1 MLQIGD
7 TFQDGGAVFKV
18 KKFGAD
24 GALVGS
30 VTWYAGAGTPE
41 NYLLCDGS
49 AVSRTNYADLFAVI
63 GTTYG
68 AGDGS
73 TTFNLPLL
81 TDERFIE
88 GSDVAGTQHE
98 AALPNITGS
107 IEENEV
113 QGLFD
118 SSNFI
123 ISGAFQTY
131 SKVSASGHLDAAPN
145 NTHTYKMDFDASRS
159 NSIYG
164 ASTTVQPQS
173 LTLRPLIK
181 YI

>member
-1 MLQIGD
+1 MLQTGD

-30 VTWYAGAGTPE
+30 VTWYAGAGTPD

-49 AVSRTNYADLFAVI
+49 AVSRTDYADLFAVI

-73 TTFNLPLL
+73 TTFSLPLL
-81 TDERFIE
+81 TDGRFIE

-98 AALPNITGS
+98 AGLPNITGKEAS
-107 IEENEV
+107 DGSFSLYATGDRILTGFVAQKKGPERIV
-113 QGLFD
+113 
-118 SSNFI
+118 SSNSTVSSNAVQEI
-123 ISGAFQTY
+123 TY
-131 SKVSASGHLDAAPN
+131 
-145 NTHTYKMDFDASRS
+145 DASRCS
-159 NSIYG
+159 SIYG
-164 ASTTVQPQS
+164 NSTTVQPQS

>member
-41 NYLLCDGS
+41 NYLRGDGS

-81 TDERFIE
+81 TDSRFIE
-88 GSDVAGTQHE
+88 GSNTSGIQHE
-98 AALPNITGS
+98 AGLPNITGT
-107 IEENEV
+107 
-113 QGLFD
+113 L
-118 SSNFI
+118 
-123 ISGAFQTY
+123 
-131 SKVSASGHLDAAPN
+131 
-145 NTHTYKMDFDASRS
+145 
-159 NSIYG
+159 NSVMCNI
-164 ASTTVQPQS
+164 
-173 LTLRPLIK
+173 
-181 YI
+181 

>member
-24 GALVGS
+24 GALIGS

-73 TTFNLPLL
+73 TTFALPNLVG
-81 TDERFIE
+81 RFVE
-88 GSDVAGTQHE
+88 GAATAGTYKVAG
-98 AALPNITGS
+98 LPNITGKS
-107 IEENEV
+107 PVTGETPKKTD
-113 QGLFD
+113 GT
-118 SSNFI
+118 
-123 ISGAFQTY
+123 GAFRKYIVLSNAEY
-131 SKVSASGHLDAAPN
+131 SGGSTSTIDRTVASFN
-145 NTHTYKMDFDASRS
+145 ASLS
-159 NSIYG
+159 NPIYG
-164 ASTTVQPQS
+164 NSTTVQPPA

>member
-18 KKFGAD
+18 KKFGGSD

-49 AVSRTNYADLFAVI
+49 AVSRTDYADLFAVI
-63 GTTYG
+63 GTTYR

-81 TDERFIE
+81 TDNRFIE
-88 GSDVAGTQHE
+88 GSVTPGQYLAPGLPDHNHNTNIYTGGGGGSYGTWNDRS
-98 AALPNITGS
+98 LGPRYT
-107 IEENEV
+107 
-113 QGLFD
+113 
-118 SSNFI
+118 SN
-123 ISGAFQTY
+123 
-131 SKVSASGHLDAAPN
+131 ASL
-145 NTHTYKMDFDASRS
+145 S
-159 NSIYG
+159 NPIYG
-164 ASTTVQPQS
+164 KSSTVQPNA

>member
-7 TFQDGGAVFKV
+7 TFQDGSAVFKV

-24 GALVGS
+24 GALIGS

-49 AVSRTNYADLFAVI
+49 AVSRTDYADLFTVI

-81 TDERFIE
+81 TDGRFIE
-88 GSDVAGTQHE
+88 GSGAAGQYI
-98 AALPNITGS
+98 APGLPNHQHSFQVGTGYYNDNS
-107 IEENEV
+107 GSYSQIAT
-113 QGLFD
+113 GT
-118 SSNFI
+118 SSSRANFTRWTNAN
-123 ISGAFQTY
+123 ST
-131 SKVSASGHLDAAPN
+131 N
-145 NTHTYKMDFDASRS
+145 NAL
-159 NSIYG
+159 YG
-164 ASTTVQPQS
+164 ASSTVQPNA
-173 LTLRPLIK
+173 LTLCPLIK

>member
-7 TFQDGGAVFKV
+7 TFQDGSAVFKV

-49 AVSRTNYADLFAVI
+49 AISRKDYADLFAII

-68 AGDGS
+68 TGDGS

-81 TDERFIE
+81 TDGRFIE
-88 GSDVAGTQHE
+88 GGDVAGTQYE
-98 AALPNITGS
+98 AGLPNITG
-107 IEENEV
+107 E
-113 QGLFD
+113 
-118 SSNFI
+118 I
-123 ISGAFQTY
+123 IGAPGGTQAFGETLTQSVKGAF
-131 SKVSASGHLDAAPN
+131 KVYNAAQLGVPDSGRI
-145 NTHTYKMDFDASRS
+145 TTMYGFDFDASRS
-159 NSIYG
+159 NSIYS

>member
-1 MLQIGD
+1 MIQIGD
-7 TFQDGGAVFKV
+7 TFKDGSAVFKV

-49 AVSRTNYADLFAVI
+49 AVSRTDYADLFAVI
-63 GTTYG
+63 STTYG

-81 TDERFIE
+81 TDNRFIE

-98 AALPNITGS
+98 AGLPNITGEIQDNYYWYS
-107 IEENEV
+107 DTGKVIGAMTRPKPITLRPQV
-113 QGLFD
+113 KLGDSLAQGWL
-118 SSNFI
+118 
-123 ISGAFQTY
+123 G
-131 SKVSASGHLDAAPN
+131 
-145 NTHTYKMDFDASRS
+145 FDASLS
-159 NSIYG
+159 NPIYG
-164 ASTTVQPQS
+164 NSTVVQPQS

>member
-1 MLQIGD
+1 MVQIGD
-7 TFQDGGAVFKV
+7 TFQDGTAVFKV
-18 KKFGAD
+18 KKFGVD

-49 AVSRTNYADLFAVI
+49 AVSRTDYADLFAVI

-81 TDERFIE
+81 TDGRFIE
-88 GSDVAGTQHE
+88 GSNIPGTQHE
-98 AALPNITGS
+98 AGLPNITIPCSGWGGLES
-107 IEENEV
+107 VYSAPGYLASPLGGADGHTVVYRITKNRTV
-113 QGLFD
+113 SMQG
-118 SSNFI
+118 I
-123 ISGAFQTY
+123 
-131 SKVSASGHLDAAPN
+131 
-145 NTHTYKMDFDASRS
+145 M
-159 NSIYG
+159 
-164 ASTTVQPQS
+164 QPKS
-173 LTLRPLIK
+173 LTFRALIK

>member
-7 TFQDGGAVFKV
+7 TFQDGGAVFEV
-18 KKFGAD
+18 KKFGDD

-49 AVSRTNYADLFAVI
+49 AVSRTDYADLFAVI
-63 GTTYG
+63 GITYG

-81 TDERFIE
+81 TDGRFIE
-88 GSDVAGTQHE
+88 GSNIPGTQHE
-98 AALPNITGS
+98 AGLPNIQASLGS
-107 IEENEV
+107 
-113 QGLFD
+113 LTL
-118 SSNFI
+118 SSFPKDTNKDGETNPFYAEPTTRL
-123 ISGAFQTY
+123 GAIYTNN
-131 SKVSASGHLDAAPN
+131 HLE
-145 NTHTYKMDFDASRS
+145 YVYFDAGRA
-159 NSIYG
+159 NGIYG
-164 ASTTVQPQS
+164 ASSTVQPQS

>member
-49 AVSRTNYADLFAVI
+49 AVSRTDYADLFAVI
-63 GTTYG
+63 ATTYG

-73 TTFNLPLL
+73 TTFNLPNLIDRVVQGAA
-81 TDERFIE
+81 T
-88 GSDVAGTQHE
+88 AGTYKT
-98 AALPNITGS
+98 AGLPNITGKS
-107 IEENEV
+107 PTRGETPKETD
-113 QGLFD
+113 GT
-118 SSNFI
+118 
-123 ISGAFQTY
+123 GAFRKYIT
-131 SKVSASGHLDAAPN
+131 VSNAEYTGGSISTIDRTVAS
-145 NTHTYKMDFDASRS
+145 FDASLS
-159 NSIYG
+159 NPIYGNSI
-164 ASTTVQPQS
+164 TVQPPA
-173 LTLRPLIK
+173 LTMLPIIK
-181 YI
+181 Y

>member
-49 AVSRTNYADLFAVI
+49 AISRKDYADLFAVI

-68 AGDGS
+68 AGGGS

-81 TDERFIE
+81 TDGRFIE
-88 GSDVAGTQHE
+88 GSNIPGTQHE
-98 AALPNITGS
+98 AGLPNITGS
-107 IEENEV
+107 FGGAERT
-113 QGLFD
+113 
-118 SSNFI
+118 SSLAYGKK
-123 ISGAFQTY
+123 GAFDYDGYTVTNGWG
-131 SKVSASGHLDAAPN
+131 STTSDHSAMNVL
-145 NTHTYKMDFDASRS
+145 FDASKS
-159 NSIYG
+159 NNIYG
-164 ASTTVQPQS
+164 SSATVQPKS

>member
-24 GALVGS
+24 GALIGS
-30 VTWYAGAGTPE
+30 VTWYAGTGTPE

-68 AGDGS
+68 TGDGS
-73 TTFNLPLL
+73 TTFALPNLVG
-81 TDERFIE
+81 RFVE
-88 GSDVAGTQHE
+88 GAATAGTYKE
-98 AALPNITGS
+98 AGLPNITGS
-107 IEENEV
+107 HQIDEIIKGFPIE
-113 QGLFD
+113 
-118 SSNFI
+118 
-123 ISGAFQTY
+123 GAFYYYDPTSRTRSLYGTSDY
-131 SKVSASGHLDAAPN
+131 SAGYIK
-145 NTHTYKMDFDASRS
+145 FDASRS
-159 NSIYG
+159 SAVYGNSN
-164 ASTTVQPQS
+164 TVQPPA

>member
-30 VTWYAGAGTPE
+30 VAWYAGAGTPE

-49 AVSRTNYADLFAVI
+49 AVSRTDYADLFAVI
-63 GTTYG
+63 GTAYG

-81 TDERFIE
+81 TDNRFIE

-98 AALPNITGS
+98 AGLPNITGEKFWAGVS
-107 IEENEV
+107 TNYADSKGALSGRLEA
-113 QGLFD
+113 
-118 SSNFI
+118 SSNRYTWLEH
-123 ISGAFQTY
+123 GYYGY
-131 SKVSASGHLDAAPN
+131 SLLLDAS
-145 NTHTYKMDFDASRS
+145 KS

-164 ASTTVQPQS
+164 ASATVQPKA
-173 LTLRPLIK
+173 LTLKPIIK

>member
-81 TDERFIE
+81 TDSRFIE
-88 GSDVAGTQHE
+88 GNNTSGIQHE
-98 AALPNITGS
+98 AGLPNITGTLNS
-107 IEENEV
+107 IMCNIWYEA
-113 QGLFD
+113 
-118 SSNFI
+118 I
-123 ISGAFQTY
+123 RSGAITFKIT
-131 SKVSASGHLDAAPN
+131 ASCVNSGDTLRSG
-145 NTHTYKMDFDASRS
+145 TFTFDASKS

>member
-24 GALVGS
+24 GALIGS
-30 VTWYAGAGTPE
+30 VTWYTGAGTPE

-49 AVSRTNYADLFAVI
+49 AVSRTDYADLFAVI
-63 GTTYG
+63 GTKYG

-81 TDERFIE
+81 TDNRFIE
-88 GSDVAGTQHE
+88 GSTTPGTQHE
-98 AALPNITGS
+98 AGLPNITGKEAS
-107 IEENEV
+107 DGSFSLYATGDRIMTGFVAQKKGYEKII
-113 QGLFD
+113 
-118 SSNFI
+118 SSNI
-123 ISGAFQTY
+123 TTSTNAVQEITY
-131 SKVSASGHLDAAPN
+131 
-145 NTHTYKMDFDASRS
+145 DASRCS
-159 NSIYG
+159 SIYG
-164 ASTTVQPQS
+164 ASTTVQPKSQ
-173 LTLRPLIK
+173 TLRPLIK

>member
-1 MLQIGD
+1 MVQIGD
-7 TFQDGGAVFKV
+7 TFKDGSAVFKV
-18 KKFGAD
+18 KKFGADGADD

-49 AVSRTNYADLFAVI
+49 AVSRTDYADLFVVI
-63 GTTYG
+63 STTYG

-73 TTFNLPLL
+73 TTFKLPNL
-81 TDERFIE
+81 TDNRFIE
-88 GSDVAGTQHE
+88 GSTNPG
-98 AALPNITGS
+98 
-107 IEENEV
+107 
-113 QGLFD
+113 
-118 SSNFI
+118 
-123 ISGAFQTY
+123 
-131 SKVSASGHLDAAPN
+131 
-145 NTHTYKMDFDASRS
+145 TYKNAGLPDHRHGTNIYCNGSGGQNGTWNDRSSAMKYTTYASAD

-164 ASTTVQPQS
+164 KSNTVQPQS

>member
-1 MLQIGD
+1 MVQVGD
-7 TFQDGGAVFKV
+7 IFKDGSAVFKV

-49 AVSRTNYADLFAVI
+49 AVSRTDYVDLFAVI
-63 GTTYG
+63 GTAYG

-81 TDERFIE
+81 TDNRFIE
-88 GSDVAGTQHE
+88 GSNIPGTQHE
-98 AALPNITGS
+98 AGLPNITGDIVGATWATCFS
-107 IEENEV
+107 PVN
-113 QGLFD
+113 
-118 SSNFI
+118 
-123 ISGAFQTY
+123 SGAFTPSGPLVNAQAGNAYNQAYNRLTF
-131 SKVSASGHLDAAPN
+131 SASKCSKL
-145 NTHTYKMDFDASRS
+145 YKDI
-159 NSIYG
+159 N
-164 ASTTVQPQS
+164 TVQPLA
-173 LTLRPLIK
+173 LTLRPIIK

>member
-81 TDERFIE
+81 TDNRFIE
-88 GSDVAGTQHE
+88 GSNIPGTQHE
-98 AALPNITGS
+98 AGLPNITGKEVTDSTFGLYATGTRIMEGLVAQKKGSAGIISSS
-107 IEENEV
+107 IKT
-113 QGLFD
+113 
-118 SSNFI
+118 SSNAAREI
-123 ISGAFQTY
+123 TY
-131 SKVSASGHLDAAPN
+131 
-145 NTHTYKMDFDASRS
+145 DASRCS
-159 NSIYG
+159 SIYG
-164 ASTTVQPQS
+164 SSTTVQPQS